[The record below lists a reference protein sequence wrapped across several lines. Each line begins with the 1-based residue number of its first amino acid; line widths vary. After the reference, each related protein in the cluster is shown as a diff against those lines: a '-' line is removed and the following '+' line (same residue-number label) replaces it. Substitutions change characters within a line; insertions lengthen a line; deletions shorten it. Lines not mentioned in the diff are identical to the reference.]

1 MNFSKKMRRQANKNS
16 KQQHKVKIWLLI
28 GCFVLNSFASL
39 SQKIT
44 VDLQKEFQTMHS
56 FGASDCWSMAMVG
69 KYFPL
74 EKKNKI
80 AEWLFSLEQDAQGN
94 PKGIGLSLWRFNI
107 GAGSTEQGVE
117 SKINNEWRRAESFYS
132 EGVWDW
138 KKQEGQQFF
147 LQAAKKYGVPYTL
160 GFLNSSPVQMTK
172 NGLAIGSGKLGE
184 WNFNPDKINEW
195 TDFLRKV
202 SAHFKFNYLSPFN
215 EPQWDWGPGKNG
227 KASQEGTPINN
238 TDMAWAVRK
247 LAGQFESKGIRT
259 SIVIPEAGQID
270 YLYQKNSNR
279 KNVQQD
285 NQIETFFS
293 PSSPHY
299 LGDLKSVEKLVCGHS
314 YFTTSPESLL
324 VKKRVDLHKEAEQ
337 YKVGFWQSEYC
348 ILGENA
354 GEIKGGGVDLG
365 MKTALYVANV
375 IQTDLVNAHASSWSW
390 WLSVSA
396 NDFKDGLIYIF
407 NQDQKGEKEANK
419 YDADLFDSKLLW
431 TLGNYSRFIRPNMK
445 RIEVKIDQEQ
455 CKISGFRDKNK
466 IVLVVINQ
474 GESFLTQLSEARKNR
489 QISAYVTSEGKNLA
503 YQPMNPGQIQIPR
516 QSIVTLVYD
525 IK

>member
-1 MNFSKKMRRQANKNS
+1 MYPIKIFGKNYYSKS
-16 KQQHKVKIWLLI
+16 WLLI
-28 GCFVLNSFASL
+28 GLIFLIQSKSI

-44 VDLQKEFQTMHS
+44 LNSQKTFQTMHS
-56 FGASDCWSMAMVG
+56 FGASDCWSVAMVG
-69 KYFPL
+69 KYFPE

-80 AEWLFSLEQDAQGN
+80 AEWLFSQELDEKGN
-94 PKGIGLSLWRFNI
+94 PKGIGLSMWRFNI
-107 GAGSTEQGVE
+107 GAGSTEQGNN
-117 SKINNEWRRAESFYS
+117 SKITNEWRRSESFYS
-132 EGVWDW
+132 EGVFDW
-138 KKQEGQQFF
+138 KKQEGQQYF

-172 NGLAIGSGKLGE
+172 NGLAIGSGQLGE
-184 WNFNPDKINEW
+184 WNFNKDKIYEW
-195 TDFLRKV
+195 TDFLYQV
-202 SAHFKFNYLSPFN
+202 STHFKFNYLSPFN

-227 KASQEGTPINN
+227 MASQEGTPINN
-238 TDMAWAVRK
+238 TDIAWAVRN
-247 LAGQFESKGIRT
+247 LADKFVTKRLKT
-259 SIVIPEAGQID
+259 RIVIPEAAQID

-279 KNVQQD
+279 KNVNQD

-293 PSSPHY
+293 PLSPNY
-299 LGDLKSVEKLVCGHS
+299 LGNLKSVENLVCGHS

-324 VKKRVDLHKEAEQ
+324 VQKRKDLHLEAEQ

-354 GEIKGGGVDLG
+354 GEIKGGGADMG

-375 IQTDLVNAHASSWSW
+375 IQADLVYANASSWSW

-407 NQDQKGEKEANK
+407 NKDQKGEKDANK
-419 YDADLFDSKLLW
+419 FDATLFDSKLLW
-431 TLGNYSRFIRPNMK
+431 ALGNYSRFIRPNMK
-445 RIEVKIDQEQ
+445 RILVDIDQEK

-466 IVLVVINQ
+466 MVLVLVNQ
-474 GESFLTQLSEARKNR
+474 GESFGVEIPGVIKNKK
-489 QISAYVTSEGKNLA
+489 IDSYTTSETKNLA
-503 YQPMNPGQIQIPR
+503 YQTVNSKQIQIPN
-516 QSIVTLVYD
+516 QSIVTLIYE